1 MEADRGLGKAFGFLG
16 VGIVAFAAGAF
27 ALVAFGVDHPDV
39 LPLFLPLVVAYSA
52 VVAVLS
58 LGIALYVFVSARIAG
73 RD

>member
-1 MEADRGLGKAFGFLG
+1 MAKAVGFLG
-16 VGIVAFAAGAF
+16 VGVVAIAAGAF
-27 ALVAFGVDHPDV
+27 ALVSFGTDSPDI

-58 LGIALYVFVSARIAG
+58 LGIALYVFIASRVAE